1 MEKNEEDE
9 IFDAFDYA
17 NSHKF
22 GTLTGQKIISAV
34 KSNNLAEVKRLIS
47 LPVNEG
53 GIILL
58 RLIQKDETG
67 KTALEIAQELKHVEV
82 ISILLGH

>member
-1 MEKNEEDE
+1 MEKTEEDE
-9 IFDAFDYA
+9 IFDAFDQA

-34 KSNNLAEVKRLIS
+34 KSNNPAEVKRLIS

-53 GIILL
+53 GLILL

-67 KTALEIAQELKHVEV
+67 KTALEIAQELQNEEV